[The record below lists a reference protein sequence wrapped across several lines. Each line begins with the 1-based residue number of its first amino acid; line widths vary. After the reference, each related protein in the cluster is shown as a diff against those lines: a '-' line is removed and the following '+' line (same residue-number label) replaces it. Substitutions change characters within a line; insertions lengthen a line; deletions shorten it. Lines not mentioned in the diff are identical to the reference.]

1 MKLSLLIESTAW
13 MLALYAYYRLALAR
27 AAWFQFNRFFLL
39 LLIPLGWAIAWVPLP
54 FVSLGYEAPV
64 LLEWNA
70 INIEVGTAE
79 EMGFWNVKPW
89 LIALYAAGVGL
100 AALRTVYRLGKV
112 LWLIATSPERFA
124 HEDYTLIPAQ
134 GRLATASFFRYIFW
148 DFSLPATEEV
158 QQQILAHERCHVRQR
173 HSLDL
178 LLMEFFSI
186 VLWFHPLVYLIR
198 RELVQTHEYLAD
210 QEAVRHGDKARYVSL
225 MLECVLG
232 TRISLTHS
240 FFHSPVNNRIMM
252 LTKPQPLSPGIR
264 YLLLAPLC
272 AVLLIL
278 SSCNQ
283 QSAVMD
289 MPDPAIDALVEVDT
303 APIPTNFEQIQR
315 EVGYPREAADQG
327 VEGTV
332 VARVLLDESGKYV
345 KHEIVKGDHALLVSA
360 VEAKIG
366 MLECS
371 PALKAGKAVRFW
383 VSLPFN
389 FKLLK

>member
-1 MKLSLLIESTAW
+1 MKLSLLLESTAW

-39 LLIPLGWAIAWVPLP
+39 LLMPLGWAIAWISLP
-54 FVSLGYEAPV
+54 FAPLAYGTPV
-64 LLEWNA
+64 FLEWDV
-70 INIEVGTAE
+70 ISIEAGTA
-79 EMGFWNVKPW
+79 GDPAPWNANIW
-89 LIALYAAGVGL
+89 LIALYATGAGL
-100 AALRTVYRLGKV
+100 AALRSVYRLGKV
-112 LWLIATSPERFA
+112 LWLIATSPDRVA
-124 HEDYTLIPAQ
+124 HEDYILIPTQ
-134 GRLATASFFRYIFW
+134 GRLATASFFHYIFW
-148 DFSLPATEEV
+148 DFSLPTTEEA

-232 TRISLTHS
+232 TRVSLSHS

-252 LTKPQPLSPGIR
+252 LTKPHPLSPGIR

-283 QSAVMD
+283 QPAVMD
-289 MPDPAIDALVEVDT
+289 MPDPAIDALIEVDT
-303 APIPTNFEQIQR
+303 QPIPTNMGQVQKAI
-315 EVGYPREAADQG
+315 GYPKEAREHG

-332 VARVLLDESGKYV
+332 IARVLLDETGKYV
-345 KHEIVKGDHALLVSA
+345 KHEIVKGDHELLISA
-360 VEAKIG
+360 VEAKIE

-383 VSLPFN
+383 VNLPFN